1 MNILGY
7 ALIAVAIIWF
17 LYKMYVSYTSA
28 GGTDFAMPVYDAA
41 LYPPIMVAVG
51 AYLVMQSAGEP
62 WPIWVYVV
70 IAVVTAGLS
79 AGLIRL
85 MEELGD
91 KPL

>member
-1 MNILGY
+1 VALIGY
-7 ALIAVAIIWF
+7 ALIAIAAGWL
-17 LYKMYVSYTSA
+17 LYKVYVSYTSA

-41 LYPPIMVAVG
+41 LYPPILGTAG
-51 AYLVMQSAGEP
+51 LYLVMWGAEDAWS
-62 WPIWVYVV
+62 IWIYLAIWLV
-70 IAVVTAGLS
+70 ATLLS